1 LLFKEIDNN
10 RISYKELTVQIM
22 ANETITDD
30 IVRDFFKENK
40 IYKNDKIII
49 ERQSTKKLA
58 NLLKIFQKAV

>member
-1 LLFKEIDNN
+1 
-10 RISYKELTVQIM
+10 M